1 MLMQN
6 SFRLLFAL
14 ALLTPAFAQSDTSRD
29 IGVIN
34 VQGDV
39 TTIPL
44 AISSSSPELQNLAL
58 TAFNTHGRY
67 RLVASGGAYAIDFA
81 PAGANQVTVT
91 ITKGNRVSVETD
103 AAGRTIRAEGSGG
116 SSVIHTQTVTGTNLR
131 NALLRAADV
140 AVTKTSG
147 LHGWFAGKLAF
158 VGERTGKTEIY
169 TSDLFFGDLFKWT
182 GDGKQVMGPRW
193 APDGQRIIFTSYR
206 TGFPDIYVLELGNRR
221 ISLLAS
227 FKGTNTG
234 GHFSP
239 DGTRVAM
246 VLSGEGN
253 SEVYVGNAQGRQLR
267 RLTTNQAVEASP
279 TFSPDGTRVLYVSDS
294 AGGPQLYTLPATGG
308 TPTRLSTN
316 ISKYCAEPDW
326 SAAAP
331 AKIVFTAGVG
341 RGYQTAVFDMAAG
354 SSKIVSKAPTDSIE
368 PVWLADGRHVI
379 CTFRA
384 ANTRSL
390 YIVDTES
397 GKATRLSPAAMGNA
411 SGASYLA
418 Q

>member
-1 MLMQN
+1 MQN
-6 SFRLLFAL
+6 TFRLLLAL
-14 ALLTPAFAQSDTSRD
+14 ALLTPAFAHAETVKE
-29 IGVIN
+29 IGEVV

-39 TTIPL
+39 STIPL
-44 AISSSSPELQNLAL
+44 SISSSSPELHQLAL
-58 TAFNTHGRY
+58 QAFNTHGRY

-81 PAGANQVTVT
+81 PAGSSQVTLT
-91 ITKGNRVSVETD
+91 ISKGG
-103 AAGRTIRAEGSGG
+103 A
-116 SSVIHTQTVTGTNLR
+116 VIHTQAVSGTNLR
-131 NALLRAADV
+131 NALLRAADI

-147 LHGWFAGKLAF
+147 LHGYFAGKLAF

-169 TSDLFFGDLFKWT
+169 TSDLFFGELFKWT

-193 APDGQRIIFTSYR
+193 APDGQRIVFTSYR
-206 TGFPDIYVLELGNRR
+206 TGFPDIYVVELGSRR

-239 DGTRVAM
+239 DGSKVAM

-253 SEVYVGNAQGRQLR
+253 AEVYVGNAQGRQLR
-267 RLTTNQAVEASP
+267 RLTNNQAVEASP
-279 TFSPDGTRVLYVSDS
+279 TFSPDGARVLYVSDS
-294 AGGPQLYTLPATGG
+294 AGGPQLYTLPVTGG
-308 TPTRLSTN
+308 TPNRLSTN

-354 SSKIVSKAPTDSIE
+354 SSKIVSRAPTDSIE

-384 ANTRSL
+384 ANSRTL

-397 GKATRLSPAAMGNA
+397 GKATRLSPVAMGNA